1 MILICNVL
9 CFLWRVITFHLRRFH
24 RMIIIFHLSRFY
36 RMIIILHLSRF
47 YRMIIIFHLRRFHR
61 MMMINFHLRR
71 FHRMIV
77 LQLSSVDFLILIYNL
92 NLYLVMVV
100 VLQVVLYDNTIV
112 DDQNQLLFSIIIK

>member
-1 MILICNVL
+1 
-9 CFLWRVITFHLRRFH
+9 
-24 RMIIIFHLSRFY
+24 MIIIFHLSRFY